1 IYVLDDRGEMSGEYI
16 LDADCPIDYDDFLKV
31 LPPEGIGD
39 RDSLFV
45 GEYVFTA
52 FQSGKFV
59 FVLLSR
65 GHLASEDV
73 DWTALLL
80 TAADSHLAAKGGTP
94 VRGSESKVDSDK
106 GLADRE
112 SRLNTKEKALAEQEA
127 KLKAELANLSGR
139 QEELNRQKAGLASL
153 ADYAAR
159 MQDSVSRGVS
169 RAMKTLEMT
178 KQLASKQARERKF
191 LQRRAIELLDR
202 EERVRDREA
211 KSDEREHDLAR
222 RTDDLTTREQDVG
235 RQKTILAQARAP
247 APDARAQTDEAKKD
261 IERRV
266 K

>member
-1 IYVLDDRGEMSGEYI
+1 MQGPMEALVTGILMRGFSPALTAVLMAAPSRKTARAQLKKIYVLDDRGEMTGEYV

-52 FQSGKFV
+52 FQSGKLV

-94 VRGSESKVDSDK
+94 VRGSESKLDSDM

-139 QEELNRQKAGLASL
+139 QEELNRQKAGLSSL
-153 ADYAAR
+153 AD
-159 MQDSVSRGVS
+159 
-169 RAMKTLEMT
+169 
-178 KQLASKQARERKF
+178 
-191 LQRRAIELLDR
+191 
-202 EERVRDREA
+202 
-211 KSDEREHDLAR
+211 
-222 RTDDLTTREQDVG
+222 
-235 RQKTILAQARAP
+235 
-247 APDARAQTDEAKKD
+247 
-261 IERRV
+261 
-266 K
+266 